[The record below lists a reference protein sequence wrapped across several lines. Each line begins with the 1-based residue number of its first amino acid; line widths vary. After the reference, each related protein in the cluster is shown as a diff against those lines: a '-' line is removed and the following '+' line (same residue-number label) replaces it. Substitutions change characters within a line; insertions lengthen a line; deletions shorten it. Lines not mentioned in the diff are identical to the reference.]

1 MSPRRYEKHPVR
13 LINLHI
19 FPKAGNLSTAATVK
33 QFTRTAKPPC
43 FSQQHVEI
51 LIKFRKRFGG
61 FHSIQ
66 YWVKTA
72 DCLTHTHTQPHGEH
86 PCVISSVSRALITA
100 FVYPSARWLRRCLL
114 AVAHWVQMCVCASTL
129 SPPVFCYIMKI
140 QFRLI
145 DVIPSKLI
153 SCHWLPC

>member
-1 MSPRRYEKHPVR
+1 MSPRRYEKHPVW
-13 LINLHI
+13 LINLQI
-19 FPKAGNLSTAATVK
+19 FPKAGNLSTAAKVK
-33 QFTRTAKPPC
+33 Q
-43 FSQQHVEI
+43 FSQQHVEV
-51 LIKFRKRFGG
+51 LTKFRKRFGG

-72 DCLTHTHTQPHGEH
+72 DCLTHTHTQLHGEH
-86 PCVISSVSRALITA
+86 PCVISNVSRALIIA

-129 SPPVFCYIMKI
+129 SSRLLLYHENSIQVNWCY
-140 QFRLI
+140 
-145 DVIPSKLI
+145 SKLI